1 MNDMLRY
8 MSLDPLFRSGNHD
21 SLTFSFFY
29 AFSENFILPISHDE
43 VVYGKASLINK
54 MPGTDEQKFAGLRL
68 FMAYMIAH
76 PGKKLLF
83 MGTEFAQKNEWNF
96 KKELEWQLLQH
107 EEHQKAQRFF
117 RGINHFYLESREL
130 WEVDFSWEGF
140 QWIANDDYKQSVI
153 AFMRKNKAGDSI
165 IAVCN
170 FVPVKRNDYKI
181 GVPHYGRY
189 AEIFTTDKKE
199 YGGNGVCNGDSIG
212 TLNQPLHGFEQCVS
226 LTLPE
231 NSVIFL
237 RCTKQLSKKKTTVK
251 IKQTNVRQM
260 PETSDKGVM
269 IKK

>member
-1 MNDMLRY
+1 
-8 MSLDPLFRSGNHD
+8 
-21 SLTFSFFY
+21 
-29 AFSENFILPISHDE
+29 
-43 VVYGKASLINK
+43 
-54 MPGTDEQKFAGLRL
+54 
-68 FMAYMIAH
+68 
-76 PGKKLLF
+76 
-83 MGTEFAQKNEWNF
+83 
-96 KKELEWQLLQH
+96 
-107 EEHQKAQRFF
+107 
-117 RGINHFYLESREL
+117 
-130 WEVDFSWEGF
+130 
-140 QWIANDDYKQSVI
+140 
-153 AFMRKNKAGDSI
+153 
-165 IAVCN
+165 VCN